1 MIDPQIQFISIVREL
16 LAHKE
21 AIFASI
27 SDKETM
33 ELGISDLSLDSMEKM
48 ELIMKIED
56 TFKITLNEGEVLKCR
71 KIHQLFCLVKGA
83 I

>member
-1 MIDPQIQFISIVREL
+1 MIDPQIQFISIVKEL

-21 AIFASI
+21 AIFAST

-33 ELGISDLSLDSMEKM
+33 ELGIPDLGLDSMEKM

-56 TFKITLNEGEVLKCR
+56 TFKITLNEGEVLNCG
-71 KIHQLFCLVKGA
+71 KIHQLFSLVKGA